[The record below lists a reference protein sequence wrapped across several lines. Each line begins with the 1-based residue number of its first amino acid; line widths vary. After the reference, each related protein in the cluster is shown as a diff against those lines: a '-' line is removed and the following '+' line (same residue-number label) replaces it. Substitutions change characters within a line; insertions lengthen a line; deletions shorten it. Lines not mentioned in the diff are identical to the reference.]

1 MMDAQKLRDLQALD
15 LEHKLIITRGR
26 IEEWYEH
33 WKGQVYVSFSGGK
46 DSTVLLHIVRQMF
59 PEVPAV
65 FCDTGLEYPEV
76 RKFALS
82 LPNVVRIKPSMTFR
96 QVLEKYG
103 YPVVSKR
110 QAQYIR
116 EIQTPTDKNTATV
129 RLRLTG
135 IRSSGK
141 FSGYSKIA
149 DRWQYLKDAPFKI
162 SEQCCDV
169 MKKKPMD
176 TYVKETG
183 RQPYIGTMAA
193 DGANRELEY
202 LQNGGCNVYESGR
215 PKSTPLGF
223 WTEQDI
229 LQYLRDNNLPYAK
242 CYGKIRVRGR
252 KLETTGVNRT
262 GCMFCMF
269 GVHLEKGRN
278 RFQRMA
284 RTHPKLYRYCIGGGQ
299 WVGGKWKPSDE
310 GLGLGYVL
318 QYIGVEY
325 RDIGVYEE
333 DQPDLFAEV
342 MG

>member
-1 MMDAQKLRDLQALD
+1 
-15 LEHKLIITRGR
+15 
-26 IEEWYEH
+26 
-33 WKGQVYVSFSGGK
+33 
-46 DSTVLLHIVRQMF
+46 
-59 PEVPAV
+59 
-65 FCDTGLEYPEV
+65 
-76 RKFALS
+76 
-82 LPNVVRIKPSMTFR
+82 
-96 QVLEKYG
+96 
-103 YPVVSKR
+103 
-110 QAQYIR
+110 
-116 EIQTPTDKNTATV
+116 
-129 RLRLTG
+129 
-135 IRSSGK
+135 
-141 FSGYSKIA
+141 
-149 DRWQYLKDAPFKI
+149 
-162 SEQCCDV
+162 
-169 MKKKPMD
+169 
-176 TYVKETG
+176 
-183 RQPYIGTMAA
+183 MAA

>member
-65 FCDTGLEYPEV
+65 FCDTGLEYPEIRQFV
-76 RKFALS
+76 KRHD
-82 LPNVVRIKPSMTFR
+82 NVVWLKPRLNFR
-96 QVLEKYG
+96 QVIEKYG
-103 YPVVSKR
+103 YPVISKE
-110 QAQYIR
+110 QSQFLFQIR
-116 EIQTPTDKNTATV
+116 TGSSDK
-129 RLRLTG
+129 LRN
-135 IRSSGK
+135 IRINGNKWGRGK
-141 FSGYSKIA
+141 IS
-149 DRWQYLKDAPFKI
+149 DRWKFLIDAPFDI
-162 SEQCCDV
+162 SHKCCLV
-169 MKKKPMD
+169 MKKRPFSQYEKATKQKPLL
-176 TYVKETG
+176 G
-183 RQPYIGTMAA
+183 IMADESDMRA
-193 DGANRELEY
+193 TEY
-202 LQNGGCNVYESGR
+202 MANGGCNFYDTKRE
-215 PKSTPLGF
+215 KSWPLGF
-223 WTEQDI
+223 WTEQDV
-229 LQYLRDNNLPYAK
+229 LQYLRDNNLPYAE

-252 KLETTGVNRT
+252 KLETTGANRT

-299 WVGGKWKPSDE
+299 WVDGKWKPSDE

-333 DQPDLFAEV
+333 DQPDLFGEV
-342 MG
+342 MV